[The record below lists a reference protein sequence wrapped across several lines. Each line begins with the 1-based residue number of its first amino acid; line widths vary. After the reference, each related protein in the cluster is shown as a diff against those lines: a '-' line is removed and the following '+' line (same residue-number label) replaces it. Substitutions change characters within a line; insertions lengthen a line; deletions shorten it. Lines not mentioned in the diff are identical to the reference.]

1 MEVSEQDT
9 PALDSSD
16 HTFTPTKHMVRRERS
31 LGQEWMSV
39 STCTVCASRSIA
51 AINSQN
57 PILNRTSAK
66 NMEGKGKAYYL
77 RGNPVV
83 LSMVQ

>member
-57 PILNRTSAK
+57 PRWNLTEHQQKIWK
-66 NMEGKGKAYYL
+66 EKGK
-77 RGNPVV
+77 RIISEVI
-83 LSMVQ
+83 Q